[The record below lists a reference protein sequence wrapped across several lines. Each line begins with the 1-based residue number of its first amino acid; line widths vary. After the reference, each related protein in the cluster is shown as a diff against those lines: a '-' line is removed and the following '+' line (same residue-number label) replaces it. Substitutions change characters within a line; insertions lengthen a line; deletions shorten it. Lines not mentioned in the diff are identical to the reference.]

1 MKGMILPIM
10 YGYQIQSLSFHPMFN
25 LVRATDF
32 NTNGLSSV
40 PGSVTHKVL
49 MVLSASRVFCLLT
62 LLQATPQK

>member
-49 MVLSASRVFCLLT
+49 MVLSASHVFCLLT